1 MVVEAKINKPKSK
14 YTYALIHFG
23 NNPKYL
29 ELEIYFLLNLRKYT
43 KYDITYLY
51 SINDTPNIYHEI
63 IKSLATNV
71 VPYDDKGFSYDIK
84 NFKSH
89 YQHFNT
95 LRTCNFIYAYTLI
108 QYEKVCIIESDMVIT
123 QNIDSIFKLKCPAI
137 LRYTNDNNVDKNYKM
152 ILNKNK
158 ILAECGMNKRQCLIN
173 GGIMLFNPSID
184 TFNLLKNNMKLIIQ
198 KNCKY
203 PNETLFLYT
212 NISSNI
218 DSIYNM
224 PVRYNFSH
232 YHFKKYEKIKNRYV
246 IHFNETEY
254 KPLNVIRD
262 GWMNKINNK
271 DKKEIVL
278 FFNKDYYIPYHEKID
293 ELMVVVG
300 KK

>member
-1 MVVEAKINKPKSK
+1 MKSKINKPKSK

-51 SINDTPNIYHEI
+51 SINDTLDIYHHI

-71 VPYDDKGFSYDIK
+71 VPYDDKDFSFDVK

-123 QNIDSIFKLKCPAI
+123 RNIDSIFKLKCPSI
-137 LRYTNDNNVDKNYKM
+137 LRYTNDEKVDKNYKM
-152 ILNKNK
+152 DLHKDK
-158 ILAECGMNKRQCLIN
+158 ILAECGMNKRECLIN
-173 GGIMLFNPSID
+173 GGIMLFNPSMD
-184 TFNLLKNNMKLIIQ
+184 TFNILKNNMKLIIH

-212 NISSNI
+212 NI
-218 DSIYNM
+218 DLIYNM

-232 YHFKKYEKIKNRYV
+232 YHFKKYEKVKNRYV

-254 KPLNVIRD
+254 KPLGIIIS
-262 GWMNKINNK
+262 GCKIPS
-271 DKKEIVL
+271 IL
-278 FFNKDYYIPYHEKID
+278 
-293 ELMVVVG
+293 
-300 KK
+300 

>member
-1 MVVEAKINKPKSK
+1 MVVKAKNIINKPKSK

-51 SINDTPNIYHEI
+51 SINDTPSIYHHI
-63 IKSLATNV
+63 ITSFATNV
-71 VPYDDKGFSYDIK
+71 IPYDDKDFSFDVK
-84 NFKSH
+84 SFKSH

-123 QNIDSIFKLKCPAI
+123 RNIDSVFKLKCPSI
-137 LRYTNDNNVDKNYKM
+137 LRYTYDEKVDKNYKM
-152 ILNKNK
+152 NLHKDK
-158 ILAECGMNKRQCLIN
+158 ILAECGMNKRECLIN
-173 GGIMLFNPSID
+173 GGIMLFNPSMD
-184 TFNLLKNNMKLIIQ
+184 TFNVLKQNMKLIIH

-212 NISSNI
+212 NIE
-218 DSIYNM
+218 SIYNM
-224 PVRYNFSH
+224 PMRYNFSH
-232 YHFKKYEKIKNRYV
+232 YHFKKYEKVKNRYV

-254 KPLNVIRD
+254 KPLNVIKD
-262 GWMNKINNK
+262 EWLNKVNNK
-271 DKKEIVL
+271 DKKEVIL

-293 ELMVVVG
+293 ELMSIVS
-300 KK
+300 